1 MSEENKENKK
11 PSEIQD
17 LRTHLFDA
25 LEKLK
30 SREIDIDDARAIV
43 GIAQVI
49 VDSAK
54 VEVDFIKA
62 VGGIA
67 TGTGFI
73 PLEPAKPALP
83 PGNGDDD
90 PKS

>member
-1 MSEENKENKK
+1 MSEEKNNK

-17 LRTHLFDA
+17 LRTYLFET
-25 LEKLK
+25 LERLK
-30 SREIDIDDARAIV
+30 KREIDIDDAKAIT

-73 PLEPAKPALP
+73 PLEPAKPALTE
-83 PGNGDDD
+83 GNGEE
-90 PKS
+90 PKP